1 MVKTLVVKVG
11 TSSLTGADGRLDRAF
26 IEDLARQIGA
36 QMDVGRQVVLVTSG
50 AIRAGAERMGW
61 KTRPRTVPMKQA
73 AAAVGQGLL
82 METYAAAFA
91 ALGRAVGQLLLTR
104 EDTAERVRY
113 VNARNTLQAHFRS
126 RVVPIVNEND
136 TVAVDEIQ
144 FGDNDRLAA
153 MVAMLAHAHLLLLLT
168 DVEGV
173 LDGEGRLLPLI
184 EQVDGMVMALAG
196 GVGRNGTGGM
206 LTKLQAARI
215 ASAAGV
221 ATVIAQGRRPNV
233 IAQAVEGTPCG
244 TSIPA
249 SPTPLQGRKRW
260 IAFGGAPRG
269 AIQVNTRARAVLER
283 GGVSLLPIGIIAVSG
298 RFAAGD
304 TVSLVDEAGAE
315 FGRGVAGC
323 DSSEVIAVMG
333 VHSDQIREILG
344 RSDLQEIV
352 HRDNLVV
359 TSFGDEC

>member
-1 MVKTLVVKVG
+1 MIKTLVVKVG
-11 TSSLTGADGRLDRAF
+11 TSSLTAADGRLDRAF
-26 IEDLARQIGA
+26 IEDLARQVGA
-36 QMDVGRQVVLVTSG
+36 QMDAGRQVVLVTSG

-61 KTRPRTVPMKQA
+61 KSRPRTVPMKQA

-82 METYAAAFA
+82 MQTYAEAFA
-91 ALGRAVGQLLLTR
+91 GQGRAVGQLLLTR

-113 VNARNTLQAHFRS
+113 VNARNTLQALFRS
-126 RVVPIVNEND
+126 GVVPIVNEND
-136 TVAVDEIQ
+136 TVAVEEIQ
-144 FGDNDRLAA
+144 FGDNDTLAA
-153 MVAMLAHAHLLLLLT
+153 LVAMLAHAHLLLMLT

-173 LDGEGRLLPLI
+173 LDDKGRLIRLI
-184 EQVDGMVMALAG
+184 EHVDAGVMALANG
-196 GVGRNGTGGM
+196 AGRNGTGGM
-206 LTKLQAARI
+206 TTKLQAARI
-215 ASAAGV
+215 ASASGV
-221 ATVIAQGRRPNV
+221 ATVIARSRRPAV
-233 IAQAVEGTPCG
+233 IAEAVAG
-244 TSIPA
+244 TSSGTYIPA

-283 GGVSLLPIGIIAVSG
+283 GGVSLLPIGIISVSG

-323 DSSEVIAVMG
+323 DASEVLAVMG
-333 VHSDQIREILG
+333 VHTAQIQELLG

-359 TSFGDEC
+359 TAVGEI

>member
-1 MVKTLVVKVG
+1 MIKTLVVKVG

-36 QMDVGRQVVLVTSG
+36 QMDAGRQVVLVTSG

-91 ALGRAVGQLLLTR
+91 GQGRAVGQLLLTR

-113 VNARNTLQAHFRS
+113 VNARNTLQALFRS

-136 TVAVDEIQ
+136 TVAVEEIQ

-173 LDGEGRLLPLI
+173 LDGEEQLIPFI
-184 EQVDGMVMALAG
+184 EQVDATMMALAG
-196 GVGRNGTGGM
+196 GAGRNGTGGM
-206 LTKLQAARI
+206 VTKLQAARM
-215 ASAAGV
+215 AAATGV
-221 ATVIAQGRRPNV
+221 DTVIARGRRPDV
-233 IAQAVEGTPCG
+233 VADAVAGTPLG
-244 TSIPA
+244 TRIPA

-269 AIQVNTRARAVLER
+269 AIQVNTRARTVLER

-298 RFAAGD
+298 HFAAGD
-304 TVSLVDEAGAE
+304 TVSLADETGVE

-323 DSSEVIAVMG
+323 DASEVVAVMG
-333 VHSDQIREILG
+333 AHTDQIQEILG

-359 TSFGDEC
+359 TGLVGEC